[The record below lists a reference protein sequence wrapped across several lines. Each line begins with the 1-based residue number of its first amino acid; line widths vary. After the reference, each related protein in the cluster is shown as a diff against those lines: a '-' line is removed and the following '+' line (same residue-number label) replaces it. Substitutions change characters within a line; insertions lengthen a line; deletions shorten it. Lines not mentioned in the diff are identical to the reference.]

1 MNQALLLCA
10 KCGKTGELWTCGNC
24 QSVAYCDD
32 RCQRSHWHEHQ
43 EKCRKITFT
52 RKKSSLSKTS
62 TLKRWEMLKNGNRWQ
77 TLANPFS
84 PCDVEVVRS
93 SSNHGE
99 GEGTGESRNGR
110 VRSFRSCLARR
121 SSARRTKK
129 SVQWPEGLVSAQE
142 KQIARIC
149 VLLKPEETVGEGLQR
164 FHKESM
170 MAERDELY
178 NLAHGLAV
186 KGLHYIY
193 RTPRRLLE
201 HLALESDRKEGLNP
215 SSNHSRSSSWS
226 IQDLGRKIENG
237 TPAARVA
244 TGGIENGTRA
254 AGTIRGRE
262 VKGRLAIKSKNPK
275 GLRLTL
281 TVSPCVDT
289 KGSANSK
296 VCTKLSHKAANLSPH
311 PENITNIHSN
321 SVLERFIGPLIKL
334 NSTTNQARN
343 ELKVTRKRGRAGF
356 RLDEKEEKECKTCKS
371 GDVGACSVSER
382 SAKKLRIAEED
393 DDSSDSTSTTNG
405 DRGEPD
411 CTADNAGG
419 LFVMDVIPAYP
430 LVEA

>member
-84 PCDVEVVRS
+84 PCDVEVVR

-296 VCTKLSHKAANLSPH
+296 
-311 PENITNIHSN
+311 
-321 SVLERFIGPLIKL
+321 
-334 NSTTNQARN
+334 ARN

>member
-296 VCTKLSHKAANLSPH
+296 
-311 PENITNIHSN
+311 
-321 SVLERFIGPLIKL
+321 
-334 NSTTNQARN
+334 ARN